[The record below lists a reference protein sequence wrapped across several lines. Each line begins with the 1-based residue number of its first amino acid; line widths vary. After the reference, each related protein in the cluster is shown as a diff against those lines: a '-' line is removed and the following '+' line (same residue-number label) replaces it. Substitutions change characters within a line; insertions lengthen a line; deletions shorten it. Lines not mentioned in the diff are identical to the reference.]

1 MRRRGNCYDNA
12 VMDAFFSTVKS
23 ELGEWFDSYGDAKAE
38 WFDDLKVFYHQRRRH
53 SSAGRISPAAY
64 ERKMGYAA

>member
-23 ELGEWFDSYGDAKAE
+23 ELGEWFDSHGDAKADTTYL
-38 WFDDLKVFYHQRRRH
+38 FD
-53 SSAGRISPAAY
+53 G
-64 ERKMGYAA
+64 